1 MTSYGYISMIIVDSF
16 MIWFHFDCIMQLKK
30 SHHIAT
36 NVCSRKSA
44 TTFGD
49 LPDWKSKAK
58 LLGRGKHIDFKGLS
72 INGKYE
78 IRVWLLNNLKTLP

>member
-1 MTSYGYISMIIVDSF
+1 MIVEKTSFCEINATKFGSKNLILYSIIYHYMTSYGYIIMIIVDSRT
-16 MIWFHFDCIMQLKK
+16 IWFRFDCIMQWKK

-49 LPDWKSKAK
+49 LPDC
-58 LLGRGKHIDFKGLS
+58 
-72 INGKYE
+72 
-78 IRVWLLNNLKTLP
+78 